1 MQLIQSGSSNLNPCP
16 DSIYFSLF
24 LIIISSYKIVIMKP
38 VRIAYLPL
46 MIVMALI
53 ININVH
59 GQSSDRKVQN
69 FNFDWKFYKGDIPNG
84 QNPGLN
90 DAGWRSL
97 DLPHDWSIEG
107 PFSKEYASATGF
119 LPGGTGWYRKSF
131 LIPANEKNRKV
142 FISFDGIYNNSEVW
156 INGTYLG
163 KRPNGYISF
172 QYDLTP
178 FIKFGKENL
187 IAVKVDHTKFGDSRW
202 YTGSGIYRDVKL
214 IFTSP
219 LHIKQWGVFAS
230 AKEVS
235 IEKATLDIE
244 VNILNESGKTS
255 DVTVSNYL
263 FSGRDT
269 VKKITQKISIPG
281 SSPKVISQKM
291 EIFGPRLWDVDNPN
305 LYSLLTIVSGKGI
318 LDSQTTVVGFR
329 NFSFDADK
337 GFILNGKNLK
347 LKGICMHHD
356 AGTLGSAVPR
366 QVLER
371 RLDILKELG
380 CNAIRTSHNPFS
392 SDFLELCDK
401 KGFLVIGEA
410 FDEWESPKKKWIKG
424 WNKGTP
430 GKDGYAEN
438 FKEWAR
444 TDLKDMILRDRNHPS
459 IIMWSIGNEVDYPN
473 DPYTH
478 PVLNTEANPQTW
490 AKFDEKL
497 PHADRLGEVAR
508 ELVAI
513 VKQLDTTRPV
523 TAGLASALMSNETG
537 YADALDVAGYNYQE
551 FRYAPDHLK
560 YPKRILYGSEN
571 GMSLEAWNS
580 VTEND
585 YVVGQF
591 LWTGFEY
598 LGEAGQFPS
607 RHSTS
612 GIIDL
617 AGNKKPEFY
626 FRQSLW
632 SDKPMVFIGTTDRLT
647 DNGPVN
653 LWSHKRVDPVW
664 NWKQGQPVSVNV
676 FTNCAEVELYLNDKS
691 LGIKKMADFQN
702 RTITWE
708 VPFESGTL
716 KAVARTSGKELAS
729 YELKTTGVPVR
740 INAKSDVA
748 SLRGDKQDVSHVFVT
763 LCDNAG
769 NTVYSSEN
777 EVICEV
783 TGPVRI
789 LGMEDSNP
797 RNIEDYKDNKQKA
810 YHGKMLIYIQSLDET
825 GKAVITLSSPGLQG
839 ATVEINVV
847 K

>member
-1 MQLIQSGSSNLNPCP
+1 MKSG
-16 DSIYFSLF
+16 
-24 LIIISSYKIVIMKP
+24 
-38 VRIAYLPL
+38 RIAYMAALL
-46 MIVMALI
+46 IMALS
-53 ININVH
+53 INYNID
-59 GQSSDRKVQN
+59 GQSSGRKVQN
-69 FNFDWKFYKGDIPNG
+69 FNFGWKFYKGDIPNG
-84 QNPGLN
+84 QNPDLN
-90 DAGWRSL
+90 DAGWRTL

-107 PFSKEYASATGF
+107 PFSKDYASGTGF
-119 LPGGTGWYRKSF
+119 LPGGIGWYRKSF

-156 INGTYLG
+156 INGAFLG

-178 FIKFGKENL
+178 YIKFGKENL

-202 YTGSGIYRDVKL
+202 YTGSGICRDVKL

-219 LHIKQWGVFAS
+219 IHIKNWGVFAA

-235 IEKATLDIE
+235 VDKATLDIE
-244 VNILNESGKTS
+244 VSILNEAGKTS
-255 DVTVSNYL
+255 DVTLSNYL
-263 FSGRDT
+263 LSGTDT
-269 VKKITQKISIPG
+269 VKKTTQKLSIPG
-281 SSPKVISQKM
+281 SSPQIITQKM
-291 EIFGPRLWDVDNPN
+291 EIYGPKLWDVDNPN
-305 LYSLLTIVSGKGI
+305 LYSLLTIVKGKGI

-329 NFSFDADK
+329 NFTFDADK
-337 GFILNGKNLK
+337 GFFLNGKNLK
-347 LKGICMHHD
+347 LKGICLHHD
-356 AGTLGSAVPR
+356 AGTLGAAVPR
-366 QVLER
+366 QVIER

-410 FDEWESPKKKWIKG
+410 FDEWELPKKKWIEG

-430 GKDGYAEN
+430 GKDGYAIS
-438 FKEWAR
+438 FKEWAG

-497 PHADRLGEVAR
+497 PNADRLGEIAR

-523 TAGLASALMSNETG
+523 TAGLASALMSNESG
-537 YADALDVAGYNYQE
+537 YAEALDVAGYNYQE
-551 FRYAPDHLK
+551 FRYTPDHQK

-571 GMSLEAWNS
+571 GMALDAWN
-580 VTEND
+580 VVADND
-585 YVVGQF
+585 YVIGQF

-598 LGEAGQFPS
+598 LGEAGQFPN

-617 AGNKKPEFY
+617 AGNEKPEFY

-647 DNGPVN
+647 NNGPVS
-653 LWSHKRVDPVW
+653 LWSHKRVEPVW
-664 NWKQGQPVSVNV
+664 NWKPGQLISINV
-676 FTNCAEVELYLNDKS
+676 FTNCEEVELFLNNRSIGK
-691 LGIKKMADFQN
+691 KKMADFQN

-716 KAVARTSGKELAS
+716 KAVARNSGKGLAS
-729 YELKTTGVPVR
+729 YELKTTGTQGR
-740 INAKSDVA
+740 LIAKSDVTR
-748 SLRGDKQDVSHVFVT
+748 LKGDRQDLAHIFVT
-763 LCDNAG
+763 LCDEAG
-769 NTVYSSEN
+769 NTVYSAEN
-777 EVICEV
+777 EITCEIN
-783 TGPVRI
+783 GPVRI

-810 YHGKMLIYIQSLDET
+810 WHGKMLIYVQSLDNS

-839 ATVEINVV
+839 TTIEIDVVE
-847 K
+847 

>member
-1 MQLIQSGSSNLNPCP
+1 MKSGRTRNIMLLLMFALLISYNADAQLSG
-16 DSIYFSLF
+16 
-24 LIIISSYKIVIMKP
+24 
-38 VRIAYLPL
+38 
-46 MIVMALI
+46 
-53 ININVH
+53 
-59 GQSSDRKVQN
+59 RKVEN
-69 FNFDWKFYKGDIPNG
+69 FNLDWKFYKGNVPDG
-84 QNPGLN
+84 QNPLLN
-90 DAGWRSL
+90 ENGWRTL

-107 PFSKEYASATGF
+107 PFSKDYASGTGF
-119 LPGGTGWYRKSF
+119 LPGGIGWYRKSF
-131 LIPANEKNRKV
+131 IIPSSEKNHKI

-156 INGTYLG
+156 INGTLLG

-178 FIKFGKENL
+178 YIKFGKSNL

-202 YTGSGIYRDVKL
+202 YTGSGIYRDVRL
-214 IFTSP
+214 IYTSP
-219 LHIKQWGVFAS
+219 VHIKQWGVFAS
-230 AKEVS
+230 SKD
-235 IEKATLDIE
+235 ITNTKATLDIE
-244 VNILNESGKTS
+244 VAIINESLKSS

-263 FSGRDT
+263 LSNKDT
-269 VKKITQKISIPG
+269 VNKTTGTVRIDA
-281 SSPKVISQKM
+281 SSPRVINQKM
-291 EIFGPRLWDVDNPN
+291 EVSNPKLWDIENPQ
-305 LYSLLTIVSGKGI
+305 LYTLVTVVKGI
-318 LDSQTTVVGFR
+318 GVIDNQTSKVGFR
-329 NFSFDADK
+329 NIRFDADK
-337 GFILNGKNLK
+337 GFFLNGKNLK
-347 LKGICMHHD
+347 MKGICLHHD

-366 QVLER
+366 QEIAR

-392 SDFLELCDK
+392 PDFLDLCDE

-410 FDEWESPKKKWIKG
+410 FDEWELPKKKWIEG

-430 GKDGYAEN
+430 GKDGYSAD
-438 FKEWAR
+438 FKEWHNI
-444 TDLKDMILRDRNHPS
+444 DLKDMVLRDRNHPS

-497 PHADRLGEVAR
+497 PNANRLGEVAK

-513 VKQLDTTRPV
+513 VKQFDTTRPV

-551 FRYAPDHLK
+551 FRYAPDHKK
-560 YPKRILYGSEN
+560 YAKRILYGSEN
-571 GMSLEAWNS
+571 SMSLDAWNS
-580 VTEND
+580 VTDND
-585 YVVGQF
+585 YVIGQF

-598 LGEAGQFPS
+598 LGEAGQFPT

-647 DNGPVN
+647 DNGPVS
-653 LWSHKRVDPVW
+653 LWAHKRVDPVW
-664 NWKQGQPVSVNV
+664 NWKERQPISVNV
-676 FTNCAEVELYLNDKS
+676 FTNCEEVELFLNDKS
-691 LGIKKMADFQN
+691 LGIKKMAGFKN

-708 VPFESGTL
+708 VPFETGTL
-716 KAVARTSGKELAS
+716 RAIARTSGKELAS
-729 YELKTTGVPVR
+729 FGLKTTGSPVR
-740 INAKSDVA
+740 IVAKSDVK
-748 SLRGDKQDVSHVFVT
+748 SLKGDKQDMGHLWVT
-763 LCDNAG
+763 LCDESG
-769 NTVYSSEN
+769 NTVYSAEN
-777 EVICEV
+777 EITCEV
-783 TGPVRI
+783 KGPVRI

-797 RNIEDYKDNKQKA
+797 GNIEDYKDNRQKT
-810 YHGKMLIYIQSLDET
+810 YHGKLLIYVQSLDKA
-825 GKAVITLSSPGLQG
+825 GKAVISLSSPGLQG
-839 ATVEINVV
+839 TTLELNIV